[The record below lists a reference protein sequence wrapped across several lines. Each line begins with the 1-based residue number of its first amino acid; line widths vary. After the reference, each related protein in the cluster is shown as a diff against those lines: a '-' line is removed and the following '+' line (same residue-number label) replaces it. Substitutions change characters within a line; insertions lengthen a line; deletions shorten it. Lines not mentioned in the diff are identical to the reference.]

1 MPALKEYNCP
11 NCRRLTVLDS
21 TRPLE
26 EQKCHLCTKPLLAKP
41 VKLRWRSGDGV
52 APRSEA
58 WLESSRSTAAPRR
71 HDRLPLTAAIV
82 LGAAVLVV
90 LGWVGLRLRRGVEVT
105 TPSPSAS
112 VPRPAAPYYDAKS
125 LANEVLTASSAE
137 ALLPL
142 LRQGPGVRE
151 TMASWQFPLGGR
163 VRTVSPVQVFDS
175 HSLQRVNLTLE
186 SGRHLRLFVEN
197 RDGKFLADWPSFV
210 GASDLTMAQLLQQ
223 RPTAPVLMRVLVA
236 ATDHAVAPFED
247 ARKWFCIRI
256 FAPGQKESCYGYL
269 AMDKPALVS
278 LTKRIPLHSEKA
290 SPEERAEN
298 EGIALPLALRV
309 AFPKDTTKVDQVEVV
324 EVLGHGWFIP

>member
-11 NCRRLTVLDS
+11 SCRRLTIVDS

-41 VKLRWRSGDGV
+41 GLLRRRSGSGE
-52 APRSEA
+52 APGSEA

-71 HDRLPLTAAIV
+71 HDKLPLTAAIV

-90 LGWVGLRLRRGVEVT
+90 LGWVGLRLRGGGEVA
-105 TPSPSAS
+105 TPSPPAF

-142 LRQGPGVRE
+142 MRQGPSVRE

-163 VRTVSPVQVFDS
+163 VQTVSPVQVFDG
-175 HSLQRVNLTLE
+175 HSLQRVNLTVE

-210 GASDLTMAQLLQQ
+210 GTSDLTMAQLLQQ
-223 RPTAPVLMRVLVA
+223 RPTSPVLMRVLVA
-236 ATDHAVAPFED
+236 TADHAVAPFED

-256 FAPGQKESCYGYL
+256 FAPGQEESCHGYL
-269 AMDKPALVS
+269 ALDNPALAI
-278 LTKRIPLHSEKA
+278 LTRRIPLHSDKA
-290 SPEERAEN
+290 SPAERAEN
-298 EGIALPLALRV
+298 EGLALPLALRM
-309 AFPKDTTKVDQVEVV
+309 AFPKDTTTVDQVEVV